1 MTTIENLHIGAQ
13 NAEDCRQDAAQ
24 SATEQA
30 QDSLEREM
38 RCALLGNPRTPVRTP
53 GFGDHSGGKRSMPA
67 VEVVAD
73 MLADA
78 DGGAILAR
86 FIGVVG
92 KAARAGDD
100 AAVSLID
107 YISRKH
113 GVFHCDDLAQEQGE

>member
-1 MTTIENLHIGAQ
+1 MTTIENVNYAAMH
-13 NAEDCRQDAAQ
+13 AELDRQDAAQ

-53 GFGDHSGGKRSMPA
+53 GFGDSIGGKRSMPA

-78 DGGAILAR
+78 DGESFLVR
-86 FIGVVG
+86 FIGCVG
-92 KAARAGDD
+92 TMARAGN
-100 AAVSLID
+100 APAMMLID
-107 YISRKH
+107 DIARKH